1 MPYAKKVTKR
11 SKVTP
16 WYNSTTY
23 KKYSRKNNFEKR
35 VLDIVKR
42 NVETKQAWN
51 NFPMTSF
58 NSFAT
63 SSADVIQIVP
73 NIGKGTN
80 DNQRI
85 GDQIHPQSLEFRS
98 IINMIPQDP
107 SQSNTIRRIWCRLLI
122 LTVKAFPNYTAA
134 VNNYSTWIG
143 TVLKKGGTTTG
154 FNGDIQD
161 ANSPVNTDAM
171 TCHFDSGPMFFGQDL
186 VYNSASASVSTYNI
200 DNMTAFV
207 NTTFKFGSRKK
218 FKYDDSISSGLLPT
232 ADGMLALF
240 GYGFCDGTSPE
251 SLVSRMQMQ
260 FITTLNYEDA

>member
-1 MPYAKKVTKR
+1 MPYVKKTPRPSAKR
-11 SKVTP
+11 P
-16 WYNSTTY
+16 AYA
-23 KKYSRKNNFEKR
+23 RKSNKAYPRKDSFEKR
-35 VLDIVKR
+35 VLSVVRR
-42 NVETKQAWN
+42 NIETKEAWN

-63 SSADVIQIVP
+63 SAADVIQVMP
-73 NIGKGTN
+73 NISKSTA
-80 DNQRI
+80 DNGRI
-85 GDQIHPQSLEFRS
+85 GDQIHPQRLNFRA

-107 SQSNTIRRIWCRLLI
+107 SQSNSIRRIWCRLLI
-122 LTVKAFPNYTAA
+122 LTVKSYPNYTAA

-171 TCHFDSGPMFFGQDL
+171 TCHFDSGPLLFGQDL
-186 VYNSASASVSTYNI
+186 VYNGGSANVSTYPI
-200 DNMTAFV
+200 GTTTRFV
-207 NTTFKFGSRKK
+207 NHTFTFGSSKK

-232 ADGMLALF
+232 GDGYLALF
-240 GYGFCDGTSPE
+240 GYGFMDGTSPE

-260 FITTLNYEDA
+260 FVSTLDYEDA